1 MPYDRGK
8 KDSMLLGAEVSM
20 RNSQLTIELILNKA
34 SLTAS
39 HENSVYGGQRREQFC
54 VLNMQQSKENLP

>member
-1 MPYDRGK
+1 
-8 KDSMLLGAEVSM
+8 MLLGAEVSM